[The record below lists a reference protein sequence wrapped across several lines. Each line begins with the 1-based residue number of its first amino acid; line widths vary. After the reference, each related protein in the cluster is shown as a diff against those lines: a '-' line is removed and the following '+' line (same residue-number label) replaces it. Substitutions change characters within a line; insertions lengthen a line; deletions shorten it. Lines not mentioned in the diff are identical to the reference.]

1 MDVSHAKDALDKVI
15 AKARV
20 HLYKPIQIAEIL
32 HQDRIYGQIN
42 LEEIESYRS
51 ISKKWR
57 DIICLEFLGRTS
69 TSSARYQDDVFND
82 NAVPP
87 SVLAALGIENRMKGG
102 IVEAY
107 IYRRFI
113 ERYSQMTY
121 GLDYCT
127 KHDRSDF
134 SVEEFINLFW
144 QVPGLKR
151 SIDKIYEIIVYSLFS
166 SLVDVLGVKVE
177 VSLDE
182 TRIDLL
188 HEFEDFTRKV
198 MQLSTEKT
206 KVSMKARINR
216 VGVTNAADRG
226 LDMWAN
232 FGLAIQVKHLT
243 LNEELAESV
252 VSQVTAD
259 RIVIICKAIERG
271 SITSLL
277 SQIGWKARIQSIITE
292 DELFYWYEKALRG
305 KFGCLIGDNLLS
317 KILAEIEVE
326 FPATDSKGINEF
338 MIERNYL
345 GLSDAFWS

>member
-1 MDVSHAKDALDKVI
+1 VDVRHAKEALDRII

-32 HQDRIYGQIN
+32 HQDRVYGKIN
-42 LEEIESYRS
+42 FEDVDSYRT
-51 ISKKWR
+51 ISRKWR
-57 DIICLEFLGRTS
+57 DQICLEFLGRTS
-69 TSSARYQDDVFND
+69 TSSARYQDDVFNE
-82 NAVPP
+82 NAAPP
-87 SVLAALGIENRMKGG
+87 SVLAALGIENRKKGG

-127 KHDRSDF
+127 RHDRSDF

-144 QVPGLKR
+144 EEPGLKR

-166 SLVDVLGVKVE
+166 SLVDVLGVKVK

-182 TRIDLL
+182 TRMNLL
-188 HEFEDFTRKV
+188 HEFEDFTSKV
-198 MQLSTEKT
+198 MQLSTKKT
-206 KVSMKARINR
+206 KVSMMARVNR

-252 VSQVTAD
+252 VSQVSAD
-259 RIVIICKAIERG
+259 RIVIVCKAIEQG
-271 SITSLL
+271 SITALL
-277 SQIGWKARIQSIITE
+277 SQIGWKARIQSIVTE

-305 KFGCLIGDNLLS
+305 KFGHLIGDNLLS
-317 KILAEIEVE
+317 KIQREIEVE
-326 FPATDSKGINEF
+326 FPATDFKGINEF
-338 MIERNYL
+338 MIERDYL